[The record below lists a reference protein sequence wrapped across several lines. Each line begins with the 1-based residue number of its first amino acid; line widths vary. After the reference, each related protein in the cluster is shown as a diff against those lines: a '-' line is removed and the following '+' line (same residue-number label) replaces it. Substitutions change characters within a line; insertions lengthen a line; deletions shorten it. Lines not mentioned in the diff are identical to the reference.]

1 MTLDFH
7 EKPSTNNYMLI
18 DQTTHCSSTTRS
30 IRAAFLAM
38 TLSCMFMFTA
48 CAPQESADSE
58 SEGGDKESKS
68 ESASSVD
75 GDNNE
80 TATPMIENVDVN
92 KAAELLESNKDIVV
106 LDVRT
111 PEEFSSERIAGA
123 INVDFRAA
131 NFAEKLADL
140 DKNKTYLVH
149 CAAGGR
155 SAKSRDI
162 MQKAGFTS
170 IYHMDGGMGAWES
183 AGKPVEK

>member
-1 MTLDFH
+1 
-7 EKPSTNNYMLI
+7 MLI
-18 DQTTHCSSTTRS
+18 DQTTHCFSPNHS
-30 IRAAFLAM
+30 IQTAFLAM
-38 TLSCMFMFTA
+38 TLGGAFMFTA

-58 SEGGDKESKS
+58 GGEKESMS
-68 ESASSVD
+68 EIASSAD
-75 GDNNE
+75 ADNKE
-80 TATPMIENVDVN
+80 PSTPMIENVDVN

-131 NFAEKLADL
+131 DFAEKLAAL
-140 DKNKTYLVH
+140 DKNQTYMVH

-170 IYHMDGGMGAWES
+170 IYHMEGGMGAWES

>member
-1 MTLDFH
+1 
-7 EKPSTNNYMLI
+7 MLI
-18 DQTTHCSSTTRS
+18 DQTTHCSSTDRS
-30 IRAAFLAM
+30 VRAAFLAM
-38 TLSCMFMFTA
+38 TLICMFMFTA
-48 CAPQESADSE
+48 CAPQES
-58 SEGGDKESKS
+58 
-68 ESASSVD
+68 ESAGVMNESMSGMASSAD
-75 GDNNE
+75 GAGMHSADNKE
-80 TATPMIENVDVN
+80 PSTPMTPMIENVDVN
-92 KAAELLESNKDIVV
+92 KAADLLESNKDIVV

-111 PEEFSSERIAGA
+111 PEEFGSERIAGA

-131 NFAEKLADL
+131 DFAEKLAGL
-140 DKNKTYLVH
+140 NKNKTYLVH

>member
-1 MTLDFH
+1 
-7 EKPSTNNYMLI
+7 MLI
-18 DQTTHCSSTTRS
+18 DPKTHCSSTDRS
-30 IRAAFLAM
+30 VRAAFFAM
-38 TLSCMFMFTA
+38 TLSCVFMFTA
-48 CAPQESADSE
+48 CGPQESVE
-58 SEGGDKESKS
+58 S
-68 ESASSVD
+68 ESAGGLNESMSEMARSAD
-75 GDNNE
+75 GAGMHSAENKE
-80 TATPMIENVDVN
+80 PSTPMIENVDVN
-92 KAAELLESNKDIVV
+92 KAAELLKSNKDIVV

-111 PEEFSSERIAGA
+111 PEEFGSERIAGA

-131 NFAEKLADL
+131 DFAEKLAGL

>member
-1 MTLDFH
+1 
-7 EKPSTNNYMLI
+7 
-18 DQTTHCSSTTRS
+18 
-30 IRAAFLAM
+30 
-38 TLSCMFMFTA
+38 MFTA

-58 SEGGDKESKS
+58 SAGGEKELMS
-68 ESASSVD
+68 EIASSAD
-75 GDNNE
+75 DDNKE
-80 TATPMIENVDVN
+80 TSTPMIENVDVN
-92 KAAELLESNKDIVV
+92 KAAELLESDKDIVV

-111 PEEFSSERIAGA
+111 PEEFGSERIAGA

-131 NFAEKLADL
+131 DFAEKLAAL
-140 DKNKTYLVH
+140 DKDQTYLVH

>member
-1 MTLDFH
+1 
-7 EKPSTNNYMLI
+7 MLI
-18 DQTTHCSSTTRS
+18 DQKTHCSSTNRTV
-30 IRAAFLAM
+30 RAASLAM
-38 TLSCMFMFTA
+38 TLSCAFLFTA

-58 SEGGDKESKS
+58 SAGGEKESMS
-68 ESASSVD
+68 EIASSAD
-75 GDNNE
+75 GADMDSADNKE
-80 TATPMIENVDVN
+80 TSTPMIENVDVN

-111 PEEFSSERIAGA
+111 PEEFGSERIAGA

-131 NFAEKLADL
+131 DFAEKLAAL
-140 DKNKTYLVH
+140 DKDQTYLVH